1 MRIRVLPRAIAT
13 AVLTSGL
20 ATAGRLAG
28 VATLLLTIPML
39 VETLAMRGRAG
50 DLALPLLLVGL
61 LLGGLVGV
69 ILRPRLWTVAAFL
82 GAGGAIA
89 VLYEVVL
96 LVGDP
101 ALLDEG
107 LFLVNR
113 PTVALAV
120 AGGVAVTVWGG
131 MVWAA
136 VSCAVAVAA
145 SGVAALLAEV
155 PFRPGL
161 APFLALGIAV
171 VAHAALAAAQAGV
184 RRRVPDF
191 DSLEAEMRLV
201 AHDEDLARRSTAIVH
216 DTVLNDLA
224 FVMNAP
230 DRIDDRARDRLRAD
244 LATLRS
250 PDWIAGS
257 DEPFTDTEA
266 GLRNDIDRLVSEYQ
280 WQGLSIHVTG
290 SLGRRRLAPDAA
302 AALLATIRAA
312 FDNVARHAGAPAVEL
327 ELLAGDTD
335 LTVMVTDHGQG
346 FDPAAVQPDRL
357 GVRTSI
363 LARMSAVGG
372 TARVWSTPGEGTSVL
387 LTVPFR
393 EDAR

>member
-191 DSLEAEMRLV
+191 DSLE
-201 AHDEDLARRSTAIVH
+201 
-216 DTVLNDLA
+216 
-224 FVMNAP
+224 
-230 DRIDDRARDRLRAD
+230 
-244 LATLRS
+244 
-250 PDWIAGS
+250 
-257 DEPFTDTEA
+257 
-266 GLRNDIDRLVSEYQ
+266 GLP
-280 WQGLSIHVTG
+280 T
-290 SLGRRRLAPDAA
+290 
-302 AALLATIRAA
+302 
-312 FDNVARHAGAPAVEL
+312 
-327 ELLAGDTD
+327 
-335 LTVMVTDHGQG
+335 
-346 FDPAAVQPDRL
+346 
-357 GVRTSI
+357 
-363 LARMSAVGG
+363 
-372 TARVWSTPGEGTSVL
+372 
-387 LTVPFR
+387 
-393 EDAR
+393 